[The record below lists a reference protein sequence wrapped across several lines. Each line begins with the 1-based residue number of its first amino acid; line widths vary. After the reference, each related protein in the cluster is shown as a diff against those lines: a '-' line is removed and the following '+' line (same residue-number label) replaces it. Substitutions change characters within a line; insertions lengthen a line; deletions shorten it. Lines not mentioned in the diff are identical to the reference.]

1 MLWNLTLFI
10 LIISSQVQAAYQPR
24 EGDILFQHLNS
35 AFGGG
40 VQDATGS
47 HWSHVGIVKE
57 KSDGFYVIEAV
68 FTGVRQTHLSH
79 FLRGCKFKFA
89 AIRPQGW
96 TELETSTFVKRA
108 LSHLGKPYDRVF
120 DLGDL
125 DEIYCSELIYDALHK
140 ARGKN
145 SLKSSPMDF
154 SNALPFWK
162 SYFKRLQTLIPQGKP
177 GISPEAVFQYQNAS
191 LIYHY
196 KWNAKPR
203 KRIFEALYTKG
214 PLN

>member
-1 MLWNLTLFI
+1 MFI
-10 LIISSQVQAAYQPR
+10 VSFSLVHGAYQPR

-57 KSDGFYVIEAV
+57 EATGFFVLEAI
-68 FTGVRQTHLSH
+68 FSGVRKTQLSH

-89 AIRPQGW
+89 ALRPKNWSHEEISKFIQ
-96 TELETSTFVKRA
+96 RA
-108 LSHLGKPYDRVF
+108 SSHLGKPYDRAF
-120 DLGDL
+120 ELGDR
-125 DEIYCSELIYDALHK
+125 DEIYCSELIYDALQ
-140 ARGKN
+140 ATEGKD
-145 SLKSSPMDF
+145 KIKPSPMDF
-154 SNALPFWK
+154 SKALPYWTR
-162 SYFKRLQTLIPQGKP
+162 YFKRLNTPIPQGEP
-177 GISPEAVFQYQNAS
+177 GVSPEAVFQFQKAK

-196 KWNAKPR
+196 KWNTAPR
-203 KRIFEALYTKG
+203 KRIFEALYTRG